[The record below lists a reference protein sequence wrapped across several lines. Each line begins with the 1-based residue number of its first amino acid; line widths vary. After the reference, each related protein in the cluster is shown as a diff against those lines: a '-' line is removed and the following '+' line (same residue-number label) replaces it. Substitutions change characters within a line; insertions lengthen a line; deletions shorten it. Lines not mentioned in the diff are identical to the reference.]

1 MKRPYITL
9 NMAQSING
17 YISKGSGER
26 AFISSQED
34 RERFMELRNQSDGV
48 LVGVNTVLKDNPY
61 LDAPK
66 NRETARIV
74 IDPKCRLKGSFN
86 VLDGSRTTIILNS
99 LKNDSYKE
107 NLEYVKCG
115 SPLDLDLAMEK
126 LAERG
131 MKKILVEGGKF
142 TAESF
147 LKKGLID
154 SKPQIVVDDGGDLV
168 KLLHTSR
175 SEMRE
180 YVLGGNEETTTGV
193 NRLRNMEKKGDLKF
207 PMFDVND
214 ASMKHLFDNRYG
226 TGQSALDGI
235 MNATNILIAGKRVS
249 VVGYGFCGKGVALRM
264 KGMGARV
271 IVSEIDPVKANEAL
285 MEGYDVMPVREALKV
300 SDMVVTV
307 TGMKSVVDYDSIKN
321 AKDGIILSNAGHFNN
336 ELDLDKLEKM
346 SKHSE
351 QVRDLVKSYTFDDGK
366 KVYVIADGRLVNL
379 AAGQGHPVEIMDMSF
394 AIQALTAEHLF
405 RNYKE
410 LENKV
415 YPVPFEVDQ
424 DVAKIRLESLGIQI
438 DQSTEEQVRYSE
450 SWEEG
455 T

>member
-1 MKRPYITL
+1 MEMK
-9 NMAQSING
+9 SNG
-17 YISKGSGER
+17 YMRLDWARTHMPVVNSIRDRMIREKPFKGVRIGMALHVEAKTGILALLMQEGGADVTMSSCNPLSTDDAVVKSLKEDYGMKVFARKGET
-26 AFISSQED
+26 E
-34 RERFMELRNQSDGV
+34 EEYYE
-48 LVGVNTVLKDNPY
+48 Y
-61 LDAPK
+61 LNK
-66 NRETARIV
+66 V
-74 IDPKCRLKGSFN
+74 ID
-86 VLDGSRTTIILNS
+86 SR
-99 LKNDSYKE
+99 
-107 NLEYVKCG
+107 
-115 SPLDLDLAMEK
+115 
-126 LAERG
+126 
-131 MKKILVEGGKF
+131 
-142 TAESF
+142 
-147 LKKGLID
+147 
-154 SKPQIVVDDGGDLV
+154 PQIVVDDGGDLV

-180 YVLGGNEETTTGV
+180 GVIGGNEETTTGV

-249 VVGYGFCGKGVALRM
+249 VVGFGYCGKGVALRM

-271 IVSEIDPVKANEAL
+271 TVTEVDPVKANEAT
-285 MEGYDVMPVREALKV
+285 MEGYDVMPIKEALKV

-307 TGMKSVVDYDSIKN
+307 TGVKSVVDFEALSN

-336 ELDLDKLEKM
+336 EIDLDKLETM
-346 SKHSE
+346 SKESE
-351 QVRDLVKSYTFDDGK
+351 QVRDYVKGYTLQNGK
-366 KVYVIADGRLVNL
+366 KIYVIADGRLVNL

-394 AIQALTAEHLF
+394 AIQALTAEHLLK
-405 RNYKE
+405 NHKS

-415 YPVPFEVDQ
+415 YPVPYEVDQ
-424 DVAKIRLESLGIQI
+424 DVARIRLESIGIKI
-438 DQSTEEQVRYSE
+438 DQPTEEQIRYSE